1 MDTEIQE
8 WYCDCED
15 DPLMDTEI
23 QKWYCDCEEGDHHSN
38 AENREI
44 VSDYKTYRLC
54 RARDMMEN
62 TIVLT
67 FQEFASRRKYADLQ
81 KIISDYEYY
90 RLCLAFGHKKTI
102 VLTFKEFALR
112 RMTAERE
119 YEESLKKN

>member
-8 WYCDCED
+8 RYCDCED

-23 QKWYCDCEEGDHHSN
+23 QKWYCDSN

-44 VSDYKTYRLC
+44 VSDYKDYRLC

-67 FQEFASRRKYADLQ
+67 FQEFAARREYADLQ
-81 KIISDYEYY
+81 KINSDYKDY
-90 RLCLAFGHKKTI
+90 RLCLAFGHENNT

-112 RMTAERE
+112 RMMAESE
-119 YEESLKKN
+119 YEESLKKKLKRRV

>member
-8 WYCDCED
+8 RYCDCED

-23 QKWYCDCEEGDHHSN
+23 QKWYCDSN
-38 AENREI
+38 EENREI
-44 VSDYKTYRLC
+44 VSDYKDYRSC

-67 FQEFASRRKYADLQ
+67 FQEFAARRKYADLQ
-81 KIISDYEYY
+81 KIKSDYKDY
-90 RLCLAFGHKKTI
+90 RLCLAFGHENTT

-112 RMTAERE
+112 RNRLLLNGRDTVMNLTVGFQ
-119 YEESLKKN
+119 